1 MKTPN
6 IDYMMEMTTSYLDGE
21 MDIIDYT
28 LDFPYELEERYEKMV
43 RENHEYADLIYECLI
58 EEGTNQSSNL
68 SDSQFKKL
76 IRKQYKYIKGVVE
89 DGFL

>member
-1 MKTPN
+1 MKIPN
-6 IDYMMEMTTSYLDGE
+6 INYMMEMTKSYLNGE

-28 LDFPYELEERYEKMV
+28 LDFPYELKERYEKMV
-43 RENHEYADLIYECLI
+43 RENHEYTDLIYDCLI